1 MTRTRDSKSLDG
13 NIMGCDHWPMSNV
26 GKCAQSPVSPSG
38 PHHCQLSW
46 RTGPHKYRG
55 RPLDHTHCRAG
66 LILIY
71 DSIPTIWKP
80 LTSELSLC
88 PNYNL
93 TLLRVKLLYWSG
105 HAGGWRIT
113 QYWSWPRGGG
123 WAGHVWPR
131 APDVAAGQCCPWRP
145 WLRRDIC
152 TAACCCRSPCSLQTP
167 TPRPGNQI

>member
-26 GKCAQSPVSPSG
+26 GKCAQSPVSPTG

-88 PNYNL
+88 PNYKL

-105 HAGGWRIT
+105 HVGGWRIT
-113 QYWSWPRGGG
+113 QYWSVPRGDG
-123 WAGHVWPR
+123 WTR
-131 APDVAAGQCCPWRP
+131 VATCSRENKSILTGVFLFQSASCCETRP
-145 WLRRDIC
+145 ADQGSFSGIL
-152 TAACCCRSPCSLQTP
+152 ALTP
-167 TPRPGNQI
+167 L